1 MIKLNSKQGK
11 QMNKK
16 VNSEEIKKENWKRT
30 GRTVQENSV
39 NGGGVITLEEERN
52 LRDPKKTR
60 LVAVAYK
67 TIIKEPKED

>member
-1 MIKLNSKQGK
+1 
-11 QMNKK
+11 MNKK

-67 TIIKEPKED
+67 TTIKEPKED

>member
-1 MIKLNSKQGK
+1 
-11 QMNKK
+11 MNKK

>member
-1 MIKLNSKQGK
+1 
-11 QMNKK
+11 MNKK
-16 VNSEEIKKENWKRT
+16 VISEEIKKENWKRT

>member
-1 MIKLNSKQGK
+1 
-11 QMNKK
+11 MNKTH
-16 VNSEEIKKENWKRT
+16 NTDEIKKDNWKRT

-67 TIIKEPKED
+67 TIEKKPKED